1 MKKIIAGI
9 VALVI
14 LASVF
19 TSCMQ
24 QAATIT
30 MIDSSKT
37 LIVGKTYNL
46 QYNLNPP
53 NSNEKLSWTSS
64 DEEIAT
70 VDNGT
75 VTALKA
81 GETEIKAVTQ
91 SGNTA
96 VCNLTVKDI
105 DITKVAV
112 NPSSVRLKKGAQET
126 LEAKVYPSTA
136 EGADIDWASSNS
148 SVASVTADGVVT
160 AVGAGT
166 VTITATAGNGK
177 SGSATVTVYTK
188 KTKSATYNPQP
199 GPGPD
204 SDNGIYP
211 AEYYTLTG
219 TSQRNWQF
227 FDSSSR
233 YLTDGEV
240 SSLDYD
246 DATYA
251 LNEIYAR
258 NGLRFT
264 SSRWKDV
271 FYVFDWYYPS
281 SSSQSTIR
289 SGFNKFEKSNVDALE
304 KQKKRAKR

>member
-9 VALVI
+9 VSMVI
-14 LASVF
+14 LAAVF

-24 QAATIT
+24 QAATVT

-37 LIVGKTYNL
+37 LIVGKTYTL

-70 VDNGT
+70 VENGT

-81 GETEIKAVTQ
+81 GETEIKVVTQ

-112 NPSSVRLKKGAQET
+112 NPSSLRLKKGDQET
-126 LEAKVYPSTA
+126 LEAKIYPSSA

-148 SVASVTADGVVT
+148 SVASVSSDGVVS

-166 VTITATAGNGK
+166 ATITATAGNGK
-177 SGSATVTVYTK
+177 SGSATVTVYSKNSNSSK
-188 KTKSATYNPQP
+188 KTTIINYYGYSPRQI
-199 GPGPD
+199 GD
-204 SDNGIYP
+204 S
-211 AEYYTLTG
+211 YT
-219 TSQRNWQF
+219 SDF
-227 FDSSSR
+227 VFYDSSYR
-233 YLTDGEV
+233 YLSNSEV
-240 SSLDYD
+240 N
-246 DATYA
+246 A
-251 LNEIYAR
+251 LNYSDTQKAINEIYAR
-258 NGLRFT
+258 NGHKFSTSYWTNYFNRF
-264 SSRWKDV
+264 S
-271 FYVFDWYYPS
+271 WYRNYSPKRKI
-281 SSSQSTIR
+281 SQS
-289 SGFNKFEKSNVDALE
+289 SCNSYEKANLNKLIKHRNRI
-304 KQKKRAKR
+304 K